1 MFDNN
6 YRQVVKI
13 QMDTEQQTYEI
24 TESNII
30 SGSFSIDRYSIT
42 GNRIEI
48 GTATAGE
55 LKFQLTNYN
64 GEWNDVKFEGAQLY
78 VQIGICDW
86 DNSDT
91 INWIPCGYFTV
102 DKPVRNSSILSL
114 EALDR
119 MAKFDKPVNWD
130 LLTLSFTPKTLISRI
145 CDICDVLLT
154 DGSSLNNLPNADYVV
169 TLPTGTDIT
178 YRNLLQSACML
189 MGACAFM
196 DWNGTLAIKWYST
209 TNVSIDES
217 KRYRH
222 EIYEN
227 DIEIT
232 GIYYSKEIDSETLEE
247 YLMGTKDYAFDLSDN
262 PLLGNDI
269 ETAIQNLGTE
279 LIGFK
284 YRPITA
290 SIKPSPY
297 LYPMDIYSFVK
308 GEDVYR
314 AIISNVTCGLNATT
328 SIQGKGET
336 NEDNGH
342 ATYGNYTAIQSK
354 IVEYAKQKVDKEI
367 NDRTLLLMNLNEMVM
382 NSMGLYETTLAVSG
396 GYQYY
401 FHDAPTLADSNIIYT
416 FNTGGFAWTTD
427 WNDGEPVW
435 QYGITRE
442 GNAIVNM
449 LNAYKISADI
459 ITAGTMKSVNLIFG
473 EDPNTTELRT
483 NDAKTGA
490 LFDGTGVMQ
499 FNTKGEF
506 YAKNIFPNNY
516 LANTLRLYTSNS
528 NDSYVN
534 LSNYKINSS
543 TSTTT
548 ANQMLFSSSS
558 TYSNASFTNY
568 RYDQT
573 LAVAANGIT
582 LYSNQ
587 YNNQLQISNNDI
599 TETTAKQKNR
609 IALTSSSS
617 GTANIELYNYKGM
630 ASYTTQ
636 YFNRLSLDV
645 NSTTSTSTLTNYVRG
660 TDNFPSNAL
669 SLTSNI
675 NATSNSASLTNYK
688 YNTNN
693 IANQIMFNYDTSYST
708 TRIYNN
714 QYNNTSWA
722 NTMLWQSVPSGANS
736 LYLEN
741 YQPGTDGYKGN
752 QIVMQSTGAKPT
764 MQINNFQ
771 LNSSNTNSQIKMSD
785 SIEIK
790 AQNWLDIQ
798 LVGGDPQFRINNN
811 QGLSGDVTVK
821 NWDGS
826 NLKINFRYGIVTGW
840 GAA

>member
-232 GIYYSKEIDSETLEE
+232 GIYYSREIDSETLEE

-506 YAKNIFPNNY
+506 FAKNLN
-516 LANTLRLYTSNS
+516 ANGTFANSFAMRRLSTSNS
-528 NDSYVN
+528 
-534 LSNYKINSS
+534 LGFWNYNPSAISKNYMTMSAS
-543 TSTTT
+543 ADNTSTYIY
-548 ANQMLFSSSS
+548 N
-558 TYSNASFTNY
+558 NNY
-568 RYDQT
+568 NISG
-573 LAVAANGIT
+573 AANT
-582 LYSNQ
+582 VSLSSN
-587 YNNQLQISNNDI
+587 
-599 TETTAKQKNR
+599 
-609 IALTSSSS
+609 TSSSS
-617 GTANIELYNYKGM
+617 LNLRNCKLGATDTANAINLSSNSSNYTNAQIYNYKGTVSGYS
-630 ASYTTQ
+630 SY
-636 YFNRLSLDV
+636 YNKFDLDV
-645 NSTTSTSTLTNYVRG
+645 YSNMSRVQIINYVR
-660 TDNFPSNAL
+660 DDDKSFPSNAL
-669 SLTSNI
+669 GLSSSLDTTTN
-675 NATSNSASLTNYK
+675 TASLTNYK

-693 IANQIMFNYDTSYST
+693 IANQILFGYDTSYSY
-708 TRIYNN
+708 TRVYNN
-714 QYNNTSWA
+714 QYNNTSYA

-741 YQPGTDGYKGN
+741 YQPGTNGYKGN
-752 QIVMQSTGAKPT
+752 QIVMLSSGSTPSL
-764 MQINNFQ
+764 QINNFQ
-771 LNSSNTNSQIKMSD
+771 LNSNNVNSQITLNG
-785 SIEIK
+785 SISLT
-790 AQNWLDIQ
+790 AQNWLYIR
-798 LVGGDPQFRINNN
+798 LVGGDRQIVINAN
-811 QGLSGDVTVK
+811 GTD
-821 NWDGS
+821 
-826 NLKINFRYGIVTGW
+826 RYGYTGTKN
-840 GAA
+840 GCTFQNGICVG